1 MATSSGL
8 RGDAAR
14 LKAILSILRQRGAT
28 RGLTPEKLR
37 LVLEDLGPTFMKIG
51 QLLSLRSDMI
61 PREYCQ
67 ELAKLRTEAA
77 PMPLTEVRAAVENEL
92 GAPLTELFSTFDEA
106 PLGSASIAAGTP
118 APRSKAGKRGR
129 KSTAARHLRNHGTG
143 YRPLAARGGPAQ
155 AGGGHGRN
163 HRFFPGAGRALGGF
177 TAGDGFFAGSRQRG
191 RILPAQRGRGLCF
204 LPEDLPRV
212 HHAACA
218 DDGIHRRIFADDL
231 EALDRAG
238 YDRRKSPP
246 SWRTTTS
253 SRSWTTV
260 FFMPTRTRAICASA
274 AGRSSGSTWA

>member
-14 LKAILSILRQRGAT
+14 LKEILSILRQRGAT

-106 PLGSASIAAGTP
+106 PLGSASIAQAHRATLKSGESVVVKVQRPGIYETMEQDIALLRRAAGLLKLAAGTAKPSIFPWCWTSFGRFHSRRWIFCGKPPTRKNFTSATRAWPLLP
-118 APRSKAGKRGR
+118 ARR
-129 KSTAARHLRNHGTG
+129 
-143 YRPLAARGGPAQ
+143 
-155 AGGGHGRN
+155 
-163 HRFFPGAGRALGGF
+163 F
-177 TAGDGFFAGSRQRG
+177 TARSPRG
-191 RILPAQRGRGLCF
+191 MC
-204 LPEDLPRV
+204 
-212 HHAACA
+212 
-218 DDGIHRRIFADDL
+218 
-231 EALDRAG
+231 
-238 YDRRKSPP
+238 
-246 SWRTTTS
+246 
-253 SRSWTTV
+253 
-260 FFMPTRTRAICASA
+260 
-274 AGRSSGSTWA
+274 